1 MPRGKKGTGPYSR
14 KRLQRSL
21 DYPTGSDAYAAL
33 HLTQEETR
41 CVYEALRRIDA
52 PIGTRK
58 AAVAANVLYR
68 LSEAVMSHTMVE
80 EIAIA
85 TNNKAKRKTTSR
97 GQR

>member
-41 CVYEALRRIDA
+41 CVYTALRSLDVS
-52 PIGTRK
+52 IGTRA

-68 LSEAVMSHTMVE
+68 LSEAVMSHLTVQ
-80 EIAIA
+80 EIVP
-85 TNNKAKRKTTSR
+85 TNGTRRKTKR
-97 GQR
+97 AQR